1 MQARVLVRATTE
13 EVPVP
18 AAAIRLRV
26 RKLETCW
33 SLMGITTDQAK
44 AELVGVNPATY
55 SRVTRGITA
64 PGERFIA
71 GILAAL
77 PQVPFEDLFEV
88 VVTDDEQVPA

>member
-1 MQARVLVRATTE
+1 MQTRVLIRPTLE

-18 AAAIRLRV
+18 AAEIRLRV

-33 SLMGITTDQAK
+33 SLMQIKTDQAK
-44 AELVGVNPATY
+44 ADLIGVNPATY
-55 SRVTRGITA
+55 SRVIRGLTA

-71 GILAAL
+71 GTLAAL

-88 VVTDDEQVPA
+88 VVTDDEQVVA